1 MTSYNTFRA
10 LVSTLLKILAFDMSK
25 SYFIYYNTLSYNS
38 HCITSP
44 FFFNFFFFFF
54 SFSFLFLS
62 FLSLSLCHTPPQ
74 QPHPY
79 KNVSK
84 PLELNQLLLSH
95 SPASLFGFASMGN
108 GRSMSEWGPNQ
119 QRRQPEQVC
128 FVNFFAFSYMG
139 IWLWWLFFV

>member
-44 FFFNFFFFFF
+44 FFLLLFFF
-54 SFSFLFLS
+54 SFSS
-62 FLSLSLCHTPPQ
+62 LSLSLSLGHTPPQ

-95 SPASLFGFASMGN
+95 SPASLFRFASMGS
-108 GRSMSEWGPNQ
+108 GRSMSEWGSNQ
-119 QRRQPEQVC
+119 RRRQP
-128 FVNFFAFSYMG
+128 
-139 IWLWWLFFV
+139 